1 MVAQDG
7 MQRERPCC
15 LIFSSLGVKKLE
27 SLVNRAL
34 NVSLLDRASWFLSDH
49 KADIRR
55 LADLMSV
62 MANCL
67 SKQTLQSISQRSMS
81 YSLTYRDQEATFET
95 RTSKVLNA
103 DQSQSSVVPMLKD
116 ARYFVPATKAYL
128 LWITP

>member
-34 NVSLLDRASWFLSDH
+34 NVTLLDRAPWFISDH
-49 KADIRR
+49 EADIRR

-62 MANCL
+62 VANCF

-81 YSLTYRDQEATFET
+81 HFLTYRDQKATLGT
-95 RTSKVLNA
+95 RTSEVLDA
-103 DQSQSSVVPMLKD
+103 DQS
-116 ARYFVPATKAYL
+116 
-128 LWITP
+128 

>member
-1 MVAQDG
+1 M
-7 MQRERPCC
+7 
-15 LIFSSLGVKKLE
+15 
-27 SLVNRAL
+27 NHAL